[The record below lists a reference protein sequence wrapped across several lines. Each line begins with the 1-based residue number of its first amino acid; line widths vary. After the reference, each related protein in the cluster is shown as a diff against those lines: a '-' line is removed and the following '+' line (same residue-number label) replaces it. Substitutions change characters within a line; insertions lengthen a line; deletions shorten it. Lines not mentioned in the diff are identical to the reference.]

1 MMKENF
7 NSEFIDL
14 IRDDEFIRLITESEN
29 PDQALA
35 NLILRYPENSK
46 NIRYAYEFIVCTTND
61 RKDLNDLDFYG
72 ILHNIEHKLYEE
84 NPRKQKYH
92 HFGWLRAA
100 SVFFALIA
108 LASIL
113 FYLQVNKNPLKRFAD
128 QNRRLADQSLIILSD
143 GSDHILSNND
153 SKIDYNASRGEVIIK
168 KNEKDEETLHNS
180 SAPDLAVLNQVIVPY
195 GQQQRVILSDGTSVR
210 LNAGSKLVFP
220 VTFSGSKREV
230 YLKGEGF
237 FEVYKDSQHPFIVKT
252 DFVDIKVLGTT
263 FDISAYD
270 DENIASTVLVEG
282 SVTVSQKNKVFGNKS
297 FVLSPGQGCFYSIN
311 DKQSKIKDVDVN
323 FYTSWKNGIYQFMD
337 VSIVDVIR
345 SISKYYNV
353 SIQIEGKELSDTR
366 ISGKLIISGEITE
379 VLQCMAKTLEGR
391 FEKSEDGTYILKN

>member
-1 MMKENF
+1 LYF
-7 NSEFIDL
+7 ND
-14 IRDDEFIRLITESEN
+14 
-29 PDQALA
+29 
-35 NLILRYPENSK
+35 ILK
-46 NIRYAYEFIVCTTND
+46 
-61 RKDLNDLDFYG
+61 
-72 ILHNIEHKLYEE
+72 NIEHKLYEE
-84 NPRKQKYH
+84 NPGKQKYH
-92 HFGWLRAA
+92 HFGWLKAA
-100 SVFFALIA
+100 SVFLALIA

-113 FYLQVNKNPLKRFAD
+113 FYVQVNKNPLKRFAD
-128 QNRRLADQSLIILSD
+128 QNRRLGDQSLIILSD
-143 GSDHILSNND
+143 GSNHVLSNND
-153 SKIDYNASRGEVIIK
+153 SKIDYNASQGEVIIK

-180 SAPDLAVLNQVIVPY
+180 IVPDLTILNQVIVPY

-210 LNAGSKLVFP
+210 LNAGSRLVFP
-220 VTFSGSKREV
+220 ATFSGDKREV

-263 FDISAYD
+263 FDISAYE
-270 DENIASTVLVEG
+270 DESIASTVLVEG
-282 SVTVSQKNKVFGNKS
+282 SVTVFQKNKVFGNKS

-337 VSIVDVIR
+337 VSIIDIIR

-353 SIQIEGKELSDTR
+353 SIQVEGKELSDTR
-366 ISGKLIISGEITE
+366 ISGKLIISGEIDE

-391 FEKSEDGTYILKN
+391 FEKNEDGTYILKN